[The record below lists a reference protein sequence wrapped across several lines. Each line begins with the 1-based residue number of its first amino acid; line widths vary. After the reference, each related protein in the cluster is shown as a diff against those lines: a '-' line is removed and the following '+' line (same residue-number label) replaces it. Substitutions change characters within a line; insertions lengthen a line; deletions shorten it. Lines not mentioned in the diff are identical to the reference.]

1 MSSPLKSY
9 RVYCYDGAH
18 HILTADIIEAAS
30 DEDAIAQAEA
40 ADYCSRYE
48 IWDDRRMVAELN
60 DQRLAG

>member
-40 ADYCSRYE
+40 AD
-48 IWDDRRMVAELN
+48 
-60 DQRLAG
+60 